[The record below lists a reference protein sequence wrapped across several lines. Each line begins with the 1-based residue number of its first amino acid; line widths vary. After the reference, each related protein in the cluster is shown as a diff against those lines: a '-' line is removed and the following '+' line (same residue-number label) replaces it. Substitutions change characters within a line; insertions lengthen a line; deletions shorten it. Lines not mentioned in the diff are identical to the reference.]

1 MPLESLNPFA
11 GHLGWHLYVC
21 LYLFICPFLVAV
33 PLYAL
38 TVEEVI
44 RLKQAGVDE
53 KTIQMLI
60 EEDKAKNL
68 GVKEIERPEGGRDK
82 IYYSV
87 TPPEEETRRTQE
99 EKEKIEK
106 SREMLKNIIIDERKR

>member
-1 MPLESLNPFA
+1 MGPLRLSFL
-11 GHLGWHLYVC
+11 L
-21 LYLFICPFLVAV
+21 ICFLLVAF

-44 RLKQAGVDE
+44 RLKEAGVDD

-60 EEDKAKNL
+60 EEDKAKSV

-82 IYYSV
+82 IYYSI
-87 TPPEEETRRTQE
+87 TPSEEETRRSQE
-99 EKEKIEK
+99 EKEK
-106 SREMLKNIIIDERKR
+106 NHG